1 MPTPPQTG
9 ERQMEQ
15 TRTSDQ
21 RAESLGEVDEARF
34 RPASQEVRTEIDQLL
49 QRLFTGK
56 IPEK

>member
-1 MPTPPQTG
+1 MPANPPTG

-15 TRTSDQ
+15 IRTSDQ

-49 QRLFTGK
+49 QRLFAGK
-56 IPEK
+56 NSE